1 MIDGGGVRNIGGHI
15 VISRFLRIHLT
26 VLAVTT
32 SVAAAAPN
40 DSHRPHA
47 GMLRF
52 PDVSATHIVFAY
64 ANDLWIVPRDGGMA
78 SPLAGP
84 PGQDLMPK
92 FSPDGKAIA
101 FVGNYEGNRD
111 LYTLPVEGGVSQRV
125 THHPATEQLC
135 DWTPDGRLLYMTNGF
150 AGLPRQQQL
159 YTVPVTGGMPTQ
171 VPVPYGAN
179 GAISPDGAWLAYTP
193 HSRDFRTWKRYRG
206 GMATDVWLFNLKT
219 NESKKI
225 TDWEGTDTLP
235 MWHAK
240 TVYYLSDAGPEHRLN
255 IWSYDTTTGK
265 TEQVTK
271 VADYDVKWPSIG
283 PGANGQGEIVYQKG
297 AELHLLDLGTKQSK
311 AVTVDIPGDRPKLRP
326 KQIDAADFLASW
338 NISSTGKR
346 AIFEARGDIWTVPAK
361 EGAPRRLTLTSG
373 TAERDAIWS
382 PDGKQVAYLSD
393 ATGEY
398 ELYVTAADG
407 KGEGR
412 QLTKDGNCFRY
423 LNDWSPDSK
432 HIVFTDKT
440 GAMYLCNAE
449 SGETKLIDTDPWA
462 NRLGSNWSH
471 DSRWIAYSK
480 SGDNRQ
486 GAIWLYNVETGEKHQ
501 VTSGMFN
508 DTWPAFDRK
517 GEFLYFANNREFTSP
532 VYEDI
537 GTTWVYSETDRLHA
551 VPLRKDVKS
560 PLAPKSDEEK
570 PEDKDKKD
578 EDKADG
584 ENGDDKKDAD
594 AKGDKKE
601 KDEDKDK
608 DGDKEDKKDEKPVEI
623 DLEGFEARAFQ
634 LPVDRGNFGG
644 LSVNDKGQLLY
655 VRGGRRGP
663 GRSKSS
669 LHLFDMHDEKADK
682 KEEKKV
688 AEDIGGYA
696 ISADGKKLL
705 VRKEGKS
712 FFVVDAAADQK
723 LDKAVPMAGMNIDVD
738 PREEWRQIFTE
749 AWRLHRDFFYVA
761 NMHGVDWP
769 AIRKQYEAMLADC
782 SSREDLS
789 YIIGEMISEL
799 NVGHAY
805 VRGFGDGEKEPNIS
819 VGLLGCDFALENGAY
834 RITKIYEG
842 APWDSDARSP
852 LKQPGSEVK
861 EGEYLLAV
869 NSVPVDTSRDPWA
882 ALEGMA
888 GLNVTLTVS
897 ENPTM
902 DDKARDVVVKPE
914 GSEAGLRYRAWI
926 EKNRAYVADKTHGR
940 VGYIYVPNTGIDGQN
955 DLVRQF
961 YGQID
966 RGALII
972 DERWNGG
979 GQIPTR
985 FIELLNRP
993 NTNLWARRDGKD
1005 WPWPPDAQQGPKCM
1019 LINGLAGSGGDMFP
1033 WLFRFNKLGKLIGM
1047 RTWGG
1052 LVGISGNPG
1061 FVDGGDTNV
1070 PTFGFYENDGTWGVE
1085 GHGVDPDIEVIDD
1098 PGKMA
1103 GGKDIQLDAAIA
1115 HILEELERNPY
1126 TPPKRPEAPDR
1137 KGMGLEPEDR

>member
-1 MIDGGGVRNIGGHI
+1 M
-15 VISRFLRIHLT
+15 ISRFLRIHLVVIAT
-26 VLAVTT
+26 IAG
-32 SVAAAAPN
+32 VASAAPS

-64 ANDLWIVPRDGGMA
+64 GNDLWIVPRNGGMA

-84 PGQDLMPK
+84 PGQELMPK
-92 FSPDGKAIA
+92 FSADGRTIA

-111 LYTLPVEGGVSQRV
+111 LYTIPVDGGVSQRV
-125 THHPATEQLC
+125 TYHPATEQLC
-135 DWTPDGRLLYMTNGF
+135 DWTPDGGLLFMTNGF

-159 YTVPVTGGMPTQ
+159 YTVPVTGGLPTQ
-171 VPVPYGAN
+171 IPVPYGAN
-179 GAISPDGAWLAYTP
+179 GAISDDGTWLAYTP

-219 NESKKI
+219 SESKKI
-225 TDWEGTDTLP
+225 TNWEGTDTLP
-235 MWHAK
+235 MWHGK
-240 TVYYLSDAGPEHRLN
+240 TVYYLSDAGSEHRLN
-255 IWSYDTTTGK
+255 IWSYDTTSGK
-265 TEQVTK
+265 TEQITK
-271 VADYDVKWPSIG
+271 IADYDVKWPSMG

-297 AELHLLDLGTKQSK
+297 PELFLLDLGTKQST

-326 KQIDAADFLASW
+326 KQVDAADFVAAW

-346 AIFEARGDIWTVPAK
+346 ALFEARGDIWTVPAK
-361 EGAPRRLTLTSG
+361 EGAPRRLTRTSG

-398 ELYVTAADG
+398 EIYVVAPDG
-407 KGEGR
+407 KSEAR
-412 QLTKDGNCFRY
+412 QVTKGGDCYRY
-423 LNDWSPDSK
+423 LSDWSPDSK
-432 HIVFTDKT
+432 HIIFTDKT
-440 GAMYLCNAE
+440 GALYLCTVE
-449 SGETKLIDTDPWA
+449 SGEVKLIDKDPWT
-462 NRLGSNWSH
+462 NRMRSSWSH
-471 DSRWIAYSK
+471 DSRWVAYARSC
-480 SGDNRQ
+480 DNQQ
-486 GAIWLYNVETGEKHQ
+486 GAIWIYNVETGEKNQ

-508 DTWPAFDRK
+508 DASPTFDRK
-517 GEFLYFANNREFTSP
+517 GDFLYFASNREFSAP
-532 VYEDI
+532 IYEDL
-537 GTTWVYSETDRLHA
+537 GNSWVYSDLQLLHA

-570 PEDKDKKD
+570 PEDKADADKKD
-578 EDKADG
+578 EDKKDD
-584 ENGDDKKDAD
+584 EKKGDDESAEKKDD
-594 AKGDKKE
+594 SEGKDQDKSKEKGKDKDKKE
-601 KDEDKDK
+601 D
-608 DGDKEDKKDEKPVEI
+608 KPVVI
-623 DLEGFEARAFQ
+623 DFDGFEARAFQ
-634 LPVDRGNFGG
+634 LPVDRGGFGG
-644 LSVNDKGQLLY
+644 LSVNDKGQLIY
-655 VRGGRRGP
+655 VRLPARSQRRA
-663 GRSKSS
+663 KAAVK
-669 LHLFDMHDEKADK
+669 LFDMNDEKADK
-682 KEEKKV
+682 KEEKTV
-688 AEDIGGYA
+688 ASDTGGFA
-696 ISADGKKLL
+696 MTADGKKLL

-712 FFVVDAAADQK
+712 FYVVDAAADQK
-723 LDKAVPMAGMNIDVD
+723 LDKAVPMAGMGIDVD

-749 AWRLHRDFFYVA
+749 AWRLFRDFFYVPT
-761 NMHGVDWP
+761 MHGVDWP
-769 AIRKQYEAMLADC
+769 AIRKQYEVMLADC
-782 SSREDLS
+782 SSREDLT

-805 VRGFGDGEKEPNIS
+805 VRGFGDGEKEPNVS
-819 VGLLGCDFALENGAY
+819 VGMLGCDFAMENGAY

-852 LKQPGSEVK
+852 LKQPGSVVN
-861 EGEYLLAV
+861 EGEYLLAI
-869 NSVPVDTSRDPWA
+869 NSIPLDTSRDPWA
-882 ALEGMA
+882 SLEGMA
-888 GLNVTLTVS
+888 GINVTLTVS
-897 ENPTM
+897 ENPTV

-926 EKNRAYVADKTHGR
+926 EKNRAYVAEKTGGKS
-940 VGYIYVPNTGIDGQN
+940 GYIYVPDTGVNGQN

-961 YGQID
+961 YGQVD

-993 NTNLWARRDGKD
+993 NTNYFARRDGRD

-1033 WLFRFNKLGKLIGM
+1033 WLFRFNKMGKLIGM

-1052 LVGISGNPG
+1052 LVGISGNPS
-1061 FVDGGDTNV
+1061 FIDSGDCNV

-1103 GGKDIQLDAAIA
+1103 GGKDVQLDAAIG
-1115 HILEELERNPY
+1115 HILEELERNPH
-1126 TPPKRPEAPDR
+1126 TPPKRPEPPNR
-1137 KGMGLEPEDR
+1137 SGMGLKPDDR

>member
-1 MIDGGGVRNIGGHI
+1 
-15 VISRFLRIHLT
+15 
-26 VLAVTT
+26 
-32 SVAAAAPN
+32 
-40 DSHRPHA
+40 
-47 GMLRF
+47 MLRF

-64 ANDLWIVPRDGGMA
+64 ANDLWIVSREGGLA
-78 SPLAGP
+78 LPLAGP
-84 PGQDLMPK
+84 PGQELAPK
-92 FSPDGKAIA
+92 FSPDGKTIA

-111 LYTLPVEGGVSQRV
+111 LYTLPTGGGVSQRV
-125 THHPATEQLC
+125 TYHPATEHLC
-135 DWTPDGRLLYMTNGF
+135 DWTPDGGLLYMTSGF

-159 YTVPVTGGMPTQ
+159 YTVPVTGGLPTQ

-179 GAISPDGAWLAYTP
+179 GAISDDGTWLAYTP

-225 TDWEGTDTLP
+225 TNWEGTDTLP
-235 MWHAK
+235 MWHGK
-240 TVYYLSDAGPEHRLN
+240 TVYYLSDAGAEHRLN
-255 IWSYDTTTGK
+255 IWSYDMTSGK

-271 VADYDVKWPSIG
+271 IADYDVKWPSMG

-297 AELHLLDLGTKQSK
+297 AELFLLDLGTKTSK

-326 KQIDAADFLASW
+326 KQVDAGDFVGSW

-346 AIFEARGDIWTVPAK
+346 AVFEARGDIWTVPAK
-361 EGAPRRLTLTSG
+361 EGAPRRLTRTSG
-373 TAERDAIWS
+373 IAERDAVWS
-382 PDGKQVAYLSD
+382 PDGKQIAYLSD
-393 ATGEY
+393 ETGEY
-398 ELYVTAADG
+398 DVYVRSADG
-407 KGEGR
+407 KGESR
-412 QLTKDGNCFRY
+412 RVTADGNCYRY
-423 LNDWSPDSK
+423 MNDWSPDSK
-432 HIVFTDKT
+432 HITFADKT
-440 GAMYLCNAE
+440 GALYLCEIETGA
-449 SGETKLIDTDPWA
+449 TKLIDKDPWT
-462 NRLGSNWSH
+462 NRLGAAWSH
-471 DSRWIAYSK
+471 DSRWIAYSR
-480 SGDNRQ
+480 SGDNLQ

-508 DTWPAFDRK
+508 DKSPTFDRK
-517 GEFLYFANNREFTSP
+517 GDFLYFASNREFSSP
-532 VYEDI
+532 IYEDL
-537 GTTWVYSETDRLHA
+537 GNSWVYAELDRLHA

-570 PEDKDKKD
+570 PEEKDAKDK
-578 EDKADG
+578 
-584 ENGDDKKDAD
+584 
-594 AKGDKKE
+594 
-601 KDEDKDK
+601 K
-608 DGDKEDKKDEKPVEI
+608 DGDKEDDAEGEEKKEADGKEDDGDAEDKDEDDDKDGDKKKDKKKDDKPVVI
-623 DLEGFEARAFQ
+623 DLDGFEARAFQ
-634 LPVDRGNFGG
+634 LPVERGSFGG

-655 VRGGRRGP
+655 IRSGARGRP
-663 GRSKSS
+663 DAKAS
-669 LHLFDMHDEKADK
+669 LRLFDMNDEKADK
-682 KEEKKV
+682 KEEKTV
-688 AEDIGGYA
+688 AADVGGYGV
-696 ISADGKKLL
+696 SADGKKLI

-712 FFVVDAAADQK
+712 FYIVDAAADQK
-723 LDKAVPMAGMNIDVD
+723 LEKGVPMAGMGIDVD
-738 PREEWRQIFTE
+738 PRDEWRQMFTE

-769 AIRKQYEAMLADC
+769 AIRKQYEVMLADC
-782 SSREDLS
+782 SSREDLT

-805 VRGFGDGEKEPNIS
+805 VRGSGDGEKEPS
-819 VGLLGCDFALENGAY
+819 VAVGLLGCDFALENGAY

-852 LKQPGSEVK
+852 LKQPGSVVN
-861 EGEYLLAV
+861 EGDYLLAV
-869 NSVPVDTSRDPWA
+869 NGVPVDEARDPWS
-882 ALEGMA
+882 ALEGMV

-897 ENPTM
+897 ENATL
-902 DDKARDVVVKPE
+902 DDKAREVVVKPE

-926 EKNRAYVADKTHGR
+926 EKNRAYVAEKTGGR
-940 VGYIYVPNTGIDGQN
+940 VGYIYVPDTGVNGQN

-961 YGQID
+961 YGQVD
-966 RGALII
+966 RKALII

-993 NTNLWARRDGKD
+993 NTNYWARRDGND

-1033 WLFRFNKLGKLIGM
+1033 WLFRFNKMGKLIGM

-1052 LVGISGNPG
+1052 LVGISGNPS

-1103 GGKDIQLDAAIA
+1103 GGKDVQLDAAIA
-1115 HILEELERNPY
+1115 HMLEELKSNPY
-1126 TPPKRPEAPDR
+1126 TPPQRPQSPDR
-1137 KGMGLEPEDR
+1137 KGMGLKVEDR